1 MIIHRVELAGYD
13 YNQVNS
19 DYVFKPG
26 LNIVI
31 GDPASGKTTILN
43 SIISGFSA
51 ETFHEHWRGYD
62 TRHNLSEYYP
72 NQEPIIKIKFK
83 SGGVT
88 YCLTKKIKKEGVE
101 CQLSLINEQDVESL
115 VCEGREAIE
124 RIKHYSMEIIYL
136 TRTAMS
142 EIWKSGGIFTKNVQS
157 LTEYE
162 LSLNSL
168 LKRYGYGIWPDL
180 QVKIVEG
187 KPIIMDK
194 KSRKLVNLGSGAILF
209 LSVMSVIASLGMNES
224 YPILIIDD
232 LDSSML
238 DYSQI
243 DGVMQCLSEVW
254 GSQVIL
260 TSGSM
265 LLRNFE
271 MESNIIQLSR

>member
-1 MIIHRVELAGYD
+1 MIINRVELAGYD

-19 DYVFKPG
+19 DYIFKPG
-26 LNIVI
+26 LNKVI
-31 GDPASGKTTILN
+31 GDDASGKTTILN

-62 TRHNLSEYYP
+62 TRHNLSEFYP
-72 NQEPIIKIKFK
+72 NQEPIIKIKFQ

-88 YCLTKKIKKEGVE
+88 YCLKKKIKKDRVE
-101 CQLSLINEQDVESL
+101 CQLYLINEQGVESF
-115 VCEGREAIE
+115 VCEGAEAIE
-124 RIKHYSMEIIYL
+124 RIKQYSREIIYF

-142 EIWKSGGIFTKNVQS
+142 EISKSGEIFIKNVQS

-162 LSLNSL
+162 SSLNTL

-180 QVKIVEG
+180 QVKVVEG
-187 KPIIMDK
+187 KLIITDI
-194 KSRKLVNLGSGAILF
+194 KSQKMISLGSGAIRF
-209 LSVMSVIASLGMNES
+209 LSIMSVIASLGMRES

-232 LDSSML
+232 FDSML

-254 GSQVIL
+254 DSQVIV
-260 TSGSM
+260 TSHSM
-265 LLRNFE
+265 RLCNFE
-271 MESNIIQLSR
+271 TESNIIQLNR